1 MPNSKPFPSKEAE
14 LNTYFIL
21 VVGYLVTAANATR
34 LLVSAANQTL
44 LSSLLTKWNTYYGLT
59 QNADTRTK
67 TAVDNKDAVKAD
79 LMTLLRT
86 VYGDIPN
93 SALTTADRNTLNLPE
108 ASTSRTPAPV
118 PTTKPIAQ
126 VDTSQRLQHTVSFT
140 NADGSVA
147 KPTGVH
153 GCQIWMKVGGATAPT
168 DPSELSFVAT
178 DTATPYIVTFAGA
191 DAGKPVYYWLRWE
204 NTRGEVG
211 PWSDAVM
218 ATVTG

>member
-1 MPNSKPFPSKEAE
+1 MPNSKPFPGKEAD
-14 LNTYFIL
+14 LNNYFIL
-21 VVGYLVTAANATR
+21 VVAYLLVPATALR

-44 LSSLLTKWNTYYGLT
+44 LGNQLAAWKAAYTLTTND
-59 QNADTRTK
+59 NTRTK
-67 TAVDNKDAVKAD
+67 TAIDNKDVAKAD
-79 LMTLLRT
+79 LMATLRA

-108 ASTSRTPAPV
+108 PSGSRTPAPV

-140 NADGSVA
+140 NADGGVA

-168 DPSELSFVAT
+168 DPSELNFVAT
-178 DTATPYIVTFAGA
+178 DTATPYIVIFAGA

-204 NTRGEVG
+204 NTRGETG